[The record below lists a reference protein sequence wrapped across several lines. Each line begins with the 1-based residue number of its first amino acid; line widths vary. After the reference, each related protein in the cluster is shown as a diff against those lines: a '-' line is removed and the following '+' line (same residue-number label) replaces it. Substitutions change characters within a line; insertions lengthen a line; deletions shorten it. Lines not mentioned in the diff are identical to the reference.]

1 MYGDAPGVGCLLDPR
16 YIGDGKSQQVSNK
29 IEDCIFA
36 FPNEDGSATSEE
48 EMDATS
54 QEHTQCKIK
63 TLLEQSIKLFCL

>member
-16 YIGDGKSQQVSNK
+16 YIGNGKSQQVSNE

-48 EMDATS
+48 E
-54 QEHTQCKIK
+54 
-63 TLLEQSIKLFCL
+63 